1 MSKARNVM
9 ALVVVTITSA
19 ALSLT
24 GCSTA
29 QSKAIEI
36 SSARATTI
44 KSSESP
50 VTQKVVALA
59 NGAGE
64 IISAMGFKSILIGRD
79 IASTDVDL
87 KSVPIV
93 TSGHQVVAEKI
104 IALTPDLVI
113 VDKSTGPQSAL
124 DALAVAG
131 IRVVTTPEA
140 WTLGDMPAKVRAIAD
155 AIGVPASG
163 AALNTALNSS
173 LEKLQESP
181 EKSRVVFLYLRGG
194 SSIYLIGGK
203 GSGADSLI
211 SAVGA
216 LDVGAATLTN
226 PFSAMTSELLASL
239 NPDVLLVMSKGLQSV
254 GGVSGLVQLPGI
266 AQTAAAKNRRVIAVD
281 DSLLLSFGPRTPDL
295 IEQLSVAMVKAMK

>member
-19 ALSLT
+19 ALVLT

-29 QSKAIEI
+29 QSKALEI

-44 KSSESP
+44 ESSESP
-50 VTQKVVALA
+50 VAEKVVALA

-140 WTLGDMPAKVRAIAD
+140 WTLGDMPAKVGAIAD

-216 LDVGAATLTN
+216 LDVGASTLAN

-295 IEQLSVAMVKAMK
+295 IEQLSAAMAKAMK